1 MSGKP
6 QDIFSATNVQT
17 QGLDF
22 PPLHQL
28 WVFETHFKT
37 ISLHGC
43 EKERRMKSC
52 IRKRGVSFCRFK
64 VLARSRPSLLNY
76 NQLPFFSELKKICTW
91 PGYFSSTWLWR
102 KLISVQ
108 GKVNSG
114 KRVFVHPPHSR
125 AVIKQL
131 KMWYI
136 TSNSIHSSMTP
147 LMWVG
152 ENISRKMNLKWLH
165 RSNAL
170 WLASGDGWS
179 SMADAPDKCS
189 RSGTIFPNINSE
201 MTFFVCLRMKA
212 WSHTDL
218 YSVQKFGA
226 INILTFLFVYDLF
239 DRTVKKTGQ
248 PITFV
253 LLVTCPKLLLLH
265 KTRAFLLF

>member
-1 MSGKP
+1 MAVKRKGEWNHASEREG
-6 QDIFSATNVQT
+6 
-17 QGLDF
+17 
-22 PPLHQL
+22 
-28 WVFETHFKT
+28 WVFVGLRFWLEAAPLYWTT
-37 ISLHGC
+37 T
-43 EKERRMKSC
+43 
-52 IRKRGVSFCRFK
+52 SF
-64 VLARSRPSLLNY
+64 L
-76 NQLPFFSELKKICTW
+76 FFPELKKICTW
-91 PGYFSSTWLWR
+91 PGYFSSTWLWW

-136 TSNSIHSSMTP
+136 TSNSIHSSMMP

-170 WLASGDGWS
+170 WLASDDGWS
-179 SMADAPDKCS
+179 SMADAPHKCS

-212 WSHTDL
+212 CSHTDL
-218 YSVQKFGA
+218 YSVQNFGA
-226 INILTFLFVYDLF
+226 IIILTFLFGDDLF